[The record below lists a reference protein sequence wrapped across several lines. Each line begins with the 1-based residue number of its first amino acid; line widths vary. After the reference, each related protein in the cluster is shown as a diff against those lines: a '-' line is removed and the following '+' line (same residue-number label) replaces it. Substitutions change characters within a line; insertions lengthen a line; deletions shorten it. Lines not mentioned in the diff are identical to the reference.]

1 MPKIERVHEVLNVRL
16 DDELLRTKSEDGW
29 RAISVVW
36 ERTVEGEGEPEDLS
50 PQPVPFGLRVGDD
63 CQTLEPDAA
72 ELRTMLYMLKGV
84 VEDKPFGEIAR
95 ELNAAGH
102 ATRTGD
108 EWNQTAV
115 FHMLPRLIEVAPGIF
130 NSNDWRATKPNLQL

>member
-1 MPKIERVHEVLNVRL
+1 MPKIERFHEILKTRL
-16 DDELLRTKSEDGW
+16 DDDLLRTKSEDGW

-36 ERTVEGEGEPEDLS
+36 ERTVEGEAEDIS
-50 PQPVPFGLRVGDD
+50 PQAVPFGLRVGAD
-63 CQTLEPDAA
+63 CQTLEPDAG

-84 VEDKPFGEIAR
+84 VEDRPFGEIAR

-102 ATRTGD
+102 KTRTGD

-130 NSNDWRATKPNLQL
+130 NSNDWRATKPHLQL